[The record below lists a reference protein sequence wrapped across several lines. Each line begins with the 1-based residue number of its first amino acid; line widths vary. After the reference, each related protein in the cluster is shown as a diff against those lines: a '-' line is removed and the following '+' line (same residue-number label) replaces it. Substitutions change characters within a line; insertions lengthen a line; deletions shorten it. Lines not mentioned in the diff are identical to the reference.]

1 MIIFIN
7 KNNMGLEVRKRTGNI
22 INGSK
27 LNVPGQGIST
37 SKKQKSDKL
46 QIKHN
51 KQKGNN

>member
-1 MIIFIN
+1 
-7 KNNMGLEVRKRTGNI
+7 MGLVDRKKTGNI

-46 QIKHN
+46 QINTN
-51 KQKGNN
+51 KPKGNN

>member
-1 MIIFIN
+1 MGFII
-7 KNNMGLEVRKRTGNI
+7 RKRSGNT

-46 QIKHN
+46 QINTN
-51 KQKGNN
+51 KPKGNN